1 VLFSRL
7 LDNRLLAT
15 PAEVKRPLVPD
26 KESDQQE
33 DKELTFGETVI
44 RNVVTT
50 ANLIEEDEQ
59 FVVGE
64 LEWLFCALDNFLQV
78 YEIVR
83 KRVDQAKT
91 RVIRNFALNIQ
102 RDKEMDRIK
111 SQIWQE
117 EIERSQS
124 LFVPIPPEAQRSPQA
139 NNRLLSTNDEYYLN
153 LWAFQTEGSVKT
165 TNLRLRNLDVLLK
178 REAKGGEAGKSNIA
192 LQNQIRDIRIE
203 IARDLQDFSDLMNK
217 SYGIFLT
224 SPKKLLDLLM

>member
-64 LEWLFCALDNFLQV
+64 LEWLFSAIDT
-78 YEIVR
+78 YIKIHRGEIAASRPVE
-83 KRVDQAKT
+83 V
-91 RVIRNFALNIQ
+91 
-102 RDKEMDRIK
+102 
-111 SQIWQE
+111 S
-117 EIERSQS
+117 
-124 LFVPIPPEAQRSPQA
+124 IPPKAERTPLA
-139 NNRLLSTNDEYYLN
+139 NNKMLDIDDFYKD
-153 LWAFQTEGSVKT
+153 LWAGQIEGGV
-165 TNLRLRNLDVLLK
+165 NRIEIHQRNLDILLK
-178 REAKGGEAGKSNIA
+178 REDALGEAGKSDIS
-192 LQNQIRDIRIE
+192 LQNQIRGIRIGIAE
-203 IARDLQDFSDLMNK
+203 ILQEVATVMK
-217 SYGIFLT
+217 RAYGIFVT
-224 SPKKLLDLLM
+224 SPKYLLKLLDN